1 VEVNVHELT
10 EVSREIEIQATSEE
24 LKPHFERA
32 YHEYRPKIDIKGFRK
47 GKAPLD
53 MVKKLYGEL
62 IENEYLDRIASELYR
77 QVVKDKELKP
87 IGEPTLVDVD
97 YKRGQSFRFKIQY
110 DIRPIIELKKYK
122 GLSVETIVHKTTDE
136 EVEQELLRLR
146 RMSATMEKVERAT
159 DPEHIVT
166 ASLQELDETGFP
178 IIGKKTDN
186 ARFYLADPELE
197 QPFKDAL
204 GEAEQGGEYRIQFEH
219 QHGDHS
225 HPVTIKATVSRV
237 EKIISPELDDDF
249 VKKVSKDKI
258 TTVEE
263 FRKSLREDLE
273 QYWREKNR
281 RQMINAIVSEII
293 RLHEFQVPESL
304 IRTVIDGLRE
314 EIRNQ
319 QPNKELPHDFDIE
332 KFYQENRAYAIFHSK
347 WALLREEIIKAENL
361 TVDESA
367 LIALAEREA
376 PKIGID
382 KERLITY
389 YKSSDQ
395 VKDRLLGDT
404 LMSLLMTSTSVPA
417 SPPLLSVNVAL
428 YLVLEGWVAVT
439 DQGARPG
446 W

>member
-1 VEVNVHELT
+1 MEVNVHELT

-332 KFYQENRAYAIFHSK
+332 KFYQENRAYAIFQSK

-404 LMSLLMTSTSVPA
+404 LMSLLMTSTSVKEIDDRTLPNT
-417 SPPLLSVNVAL
+417 LSK
-428 YLVLEGWVAVT
+428 G
-439 DQGARPG
+439 
-446 W
+446 